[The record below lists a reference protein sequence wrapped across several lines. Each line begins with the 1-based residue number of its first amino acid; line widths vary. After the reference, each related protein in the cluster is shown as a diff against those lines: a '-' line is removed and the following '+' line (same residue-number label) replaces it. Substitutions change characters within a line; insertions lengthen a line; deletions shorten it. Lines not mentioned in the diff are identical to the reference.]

1 MNTHSALSQ
10 MNRFRDELDRV
21 FGADAMQ
28 WARPVAYPLVNI
40 WEDENGFFVQAE
52 VPGLTMEDLEIYPR
66 RRRTDHQGCSQADR
80 NRRHVATSRTGLW
93 RIRAHLQACR
103 CHRHRKGFRRIEGRN
118 LEDHFAQK
126 RSGQAEEN
134 RSESHEL
141 INGR

>member
-52 VPGLTMEDLEIYPR
+52 VPGLTMEDLEIYIHEGDELTIKGVR
-66 RRRTDHQGCSQADR
+66 KQTEIEGTW
-80 NRRHVATSRTGLW
+80 RRHERAFGEFERTFKLADVIDIEKVSAELKDGILKITLPKSEAVKPKKIEVKVTS
-93 RIRAHLQACR
+93 
-103 CHRHRKGFRRIEGRN
+103 
-118 LEDHFAQK
+118 
-126 RSGQAEEN
+126 
-134 RSESHEL
+134 
-141 INGR
+141 

>member
-52 VPGLTMEDLEIYPR
+52 VPGLTMEDLEIYIHEGDELTIKGVR
-66 RRRTDHQGCSQADR
+66 KQTEIEGTW
-80 NRRHVATSRTGLW
+80 RRHERAFGEFERTFKLADVIDIEKVSAELKDGILKITLPKSEAVKPRKIKVKVA
-93 RIRAHLQACR
+93 
-103 CHRHRKGFRRIEGRN
+103 
-118 LEDHFAQK
+118 
-126 RSGQAEEN
+126 
-134 RSESHEL
+134 
-141 INGR
+141 